1 MTPGDFLYAPFQ
13 RPARPVRVLGIDPG
27 TEGGLSLFVGA
38 RPEVLRA
45 MPVIYVPGQG
55 RPRRSKAG
63 KMVAPRGHNEYDE
76 PAFVQLIKE
85 MAPDVVFCEK
95 EWAMNKGKGEWV
107 QGVSSVFTF
116 AQGYGT
122 IRGVLAAMGVPTKY
136 IPPQEWQKAIFMGLP
151 DGDTKEQ
158 ARWALER
165 RWPDVSFLATPRSK
179 KPHTGICDAACLA
192 YYGSLQIPPTAGG
205 EIR

>member
-63 KMVAPRGHNEYDE
+63 KMVAPRGVPE
-76 PAFVQLIKE
+76 
-85 MAPDVVFCEK
+85 APIL
-95 EWAMNKGKGEWV
+95 GKTENPGDCWRPRTV
-107 QGVSSVFTF
+107 
-116 AQGYGT
+116 AA
-122 IRGVLAAMGVPTKY
+122 RRRLAY
-136 IPPQEWQKAIFMGLP
+136 W
-151 DGDTKEQ
+151 Q
-158 ARWALER
+158 ARH
-165 RWPDVSFLATPRSK
+165 SS
-179 KPHTGICDAACLA
+179 
-192 YYGSLQIPPTAGG
+192 
-205 EIR
+205 